1 LRASPKNNLTW
12 VKAKTAPA
20 IYLKTKAGGRPMRT
34 KGVIQALVAYC
45 MVGLSISGAFAAKCE
60 KSFADVFEIVS
71 PSVVMVTA
79 ISVDPYRLTNR
90 VTPNLGTGFLIEPG
104 DLIVTNSHVVYGASL
119 LVVQSK
125 DGEQISAKL
134 AGADPILD
142 LAILRVQM
150 PSTGLR
156 ALRLGDSDALRVG
169 DEVMAVGNSMGLGQT
184 ATSGVVSGL
193 NRVLP
198 LSTMSYLQPF
208 IQTDAAINPGNSGG
222 PLVTKCGE
230 AVGINTMM
238 LKDAQT
244 TGFAVPANLL
254 KRVIPELLQHGRVI
268 RPWHGIYGRIVDPVL
283 AVLLQLPIVGGFLIE
298 TVEPGSPAEKVG
310 LKGGALPVQIGMQT
324 FLLGGD
330 IVSEVD
336 GTKLTDMRSVVA
348 VLNNFKVGQTVNL
361 KYFRPGEGF
370 RAAQATLI
378 ERPVLPGDL
387 PH

>member
-1 LRASPKNNLTW
+1 MPKPQTKLSNNQRAYSHE
-12 VKAKTAPA
+12 
-20 IYLKTKAGGRPMRT
+20 GEGRDT
-34 KGVIQALVAYC
+34 GLVTHC
-45 MVGLSISGAFAAKCE
+45 MVGLSVTSALAGQCE
-60 KSFADVFEIVS
+60 KTFADVFETVS

-79 ISVDPYRLTNR
+79 ITVDPYRLTNR
-90 VTPNLGTGFLIEPG
+90 VTPKLGTGFLIEPG

-119 LVVQSK
+119 LVVQTK

-142 LAILRVQM
+142 LAVLRVHT
-150 PSTGLR
+150 PPAGLR
-156 ALRLGDSDALRVG
+156 ALRLGDSDGLRVG

-184 ATSGVVSGL
+184 ATGGVVSGL

-238 LKDAQT
+238 LKEAQT

-254 KRVIPELLQHGRVI
+254 KQVIPELLQHGRVI
-268 RPWHGIYGRIVDPVL
+268 RPWHGIYGRIVDPIL
-283 AVLLQLPIVGGFLIE
+283 AALLQLPIVGGFLIE
-298 TVEPGSPAEKVG
+298 TVEPGSPAEQIG
-310 LKGGALPVQIGMQT
+310 LKGGTLPVQIGMQT

-336 GTKLTDMRSVVA
+336 NTKLTDMRSVLA
-348 VLNNFKVGQTVNL
+348 VLNGFRVDQTVNL
-361 KYFRPGEGF
+361 KYFRPGQGVQT
-370 RAAQATLI
+370 AKVTLI

>member
-1 LRASPKNNLTW
+1 MRA
-12 VKAKTAPA
+12 
-20 IYLKTKAGGRPMRT
+20 
-34 KGVIQALVAYC
+34 KGVIQALAACC
-45 MVGLSISGAFAAKCE
+45 MVGSSISGALAAKCE

-90 VTPNLGTGFLIEPG
+90 VTPKLGTGFLIEPG

-142 LAILRVQM
+142 LAILRVQT

-230 AVGINTMM
+230 AVAINTMM

-268 RPWHGIYGRIVDPVL
+268 RPWHGIYGRVVDPVL
-283 AVLLQLPIVGGFLIE
+283 AALLQLPIVGGFLIE

-310 LKGGALPVQIGMQT
+310 LKGGTLPVQIGMQT

-336 GTKLTDMRSVVA
+336 GTKLTDMRSVLA
-348 VLNNFKVGQTVNL
+348 VLNDFKVGQTVKL

-370 RAAQATLI
+370 QAAQATLI

>member
-1 LRASPKNNLTW
+1 M
-12 VKAKTAPA
+12 TA
-20 IYLKTKAGGRPMRT
+20 
-34 KGVIQALVAYC
+34 KGVLLALATHC
-45 MVGLSISGAFAAKCE
+45 MVGLSVSGALAAKCE
-60 KSFADVFEIVS
+60 KTFADVFEIVS

-79 ISVDPYRLTNR
+79 ITVNPYRLTNR
-90 VTPNLGTGFLIEPG
+90 VTPKLGTGFLIEPG
-104 DLIVTNSHVVYGASL
+104 DLIVTNSHVVYGASM

-134 AGADPILD
+134 VGADPVLD
-142 LAILRVQM
+142 LAVIRVLA
-150 PSTGLR
+150 PSAGLR
-156 ALRLGDSDALRVG
+156 PLRLGDSDALRVG

-230 AVGINTMM
+230 AVGVNTMM
-238 LKDAQT
+238 LKNAQT

-254 KRVIPELLQHGRVI
+254 KLVIPELLQHGRVV
-268 RPWHGIYGRIVDPVL
+268 RPWHGIYGRIVNPIL
-283 AVLLQLPIVGGFLIE
+283 AALLQLPVAGGFLIE

-310 LKGGALPVQIGMQT
+310 LKGGTLPVQIGMQK
-324 FLLGGD
+324 FLIGGD
-330 IVSEVD
+330 IISEVD
-336 GTKLTDMRSVVA
+336 GTKLTDMKSVLA
-348 VLNNFKVGQTVNL
+348 VLNSFKVGQTVNL
-361 KYFRPGEGF
+361 KYFRPGQGF
-370 RAAQATLI
+370 QTAQATLI

-387 PH
+387 SR